1 MEYVDAAIK
10 FRLNETNMQ
19 LNAVRRGLATIVP
32 QHLLTLFTWR
42 ELEEMVCGVPK
53 LDIELLQ
60 AMTTYKS
67 YKSSDE
73 TINYFWQVIASFDA
87 IAQAAFLRFCWGRSR
102 LPLTKADFGRDK
114 FTISKLEHSK
124 PDSCLPI
131 SHTCFFTLDLP
142 AYSTSEALRKKL
154 TYAIFNCVSIDGDN
168 TSEGMAAAARGW
180 DEAGGDGDMSQNPAQ
195 AWRGN

>member
-73 TINYFWQVIASFDA
+73 TINYFWQVIASLM
-87 IAQAAFLRFCWGRSR
+87 QLHR
-102 LPLTKADFGRDK
+102 PLFSDF
-114 FTISKLEHSK
+114 
-124 PDSCLPI
+124 
-131 SHTCFFTLDLP
+131 
-142 AYSTSEALRKKL
+142 
-154 TYAIFNCVSIDGDN
+154 V
-168 TSEGMAAAARGW
+168 
-180 DEAGGDGDMSQNPAQ
+180 GGGHGF
-195 AWRGN
+195 R